1 MRAIAALA
9 FVTLVSS
16 PLIAQQAAP
25 APSSETMKIVASSA
39 DVQAVVAKLKA
50 EHTNQ
55 PLQSGRLMTLAPYNV
70 NIEYR
75 TAGAPAAVHETEAE
89 FFYVIDGAGTF
100 VTGGQLIDGQRT
112 NAQNLTAPKGISGG
126 TSAHVS
132 KGDFM
137 LVPEG
142 VPHQVSAVDS
152 PLTLMTHHL
161 PRSAK

>member
-1 MRAIAALA
+1 
-9 FVTLVSS
+9 
-16 PLIAQQAAP
+16 
-25 APSSETMKIVASSA
+25 MKILASSA

-50 EHTNQ
+50 AHTNQ
-55 PLQSGRLMTLAPYNV
+55 PLQSAPLLKLAPYNV

-75 TAGAPAAVHETEAE
+75 TAGANAAVHETEAE

-100 VTGGQLIDGQRT
+100 VTGGQLADAQRT
-112 NAQNLTAPKGISGG
+112 NPQNLTAKSITGG
-126 TSAHVS
+126 MTQHVS

-152 PLTLMTHHL
+152 PLTLMTLHL
-161 PRSAK
+161 PRK

>member
-16 PLIAQQAAP
+16 PLIAQQPAAAP
-25 APSSETMKIVASSA
+25 SADTMKIVASSA
-39 DVQAVVAKLKA
+39 DVQGVVAKLKA
-50 EHTNQ
+50 AHTNQ
-55 PLQSGRLMTLAPYNV
+55 PLQSAPLLKLAPYNV

-89 FFYVIDGAGTF
+89 FFYVIDGSGTF
-100 VTGGQLIDGQRT
+100 VTGGQLVEPRRT
-112 NAQNLTAPKGISGG
+112 NPENLTAPKGISGG

-137 LVPEG
+137 LVPQG

-152 PLTLMTHHL
+152 PLTLMTLHL
-161 PRSAK
+161 PRKE

>member
-16 PLIAQQAAP
+16 PLVAQQPAAP
-25 APSSETMKIVASSA
+25 SGESLKILASSA
-39 DVQAVVAKLKA
+39 DVQAVVEKLKA
-50 EHTNQ
+50 AHTNQ
-55 PLQSGRLMTLAPYNV
+55 PLQSANLMRLAPYNV

-126 TSAHVS
+126 NTQHVS

-152 PLTLMTHHL
+152 PLTLMTLHL
-161 PRSAK
+161 PRK